1 MTRPTTSVSGT
12 QALHQLCL
20 RLPDFLDETNEP
32 STEAHLSNA
41 WAIEFAFTELLNVW
55 CALTDDEAAAFVPDD
70 DGIDFDAVVAG
81 PLEDVPAAV

>member
-1 MTRPTTSVSGT
+1 M
-12 QALHQLCL
+12 HQLCL

-55 CALTDDEAAAFVPDD
+55 CALTDDEAAACVPDD